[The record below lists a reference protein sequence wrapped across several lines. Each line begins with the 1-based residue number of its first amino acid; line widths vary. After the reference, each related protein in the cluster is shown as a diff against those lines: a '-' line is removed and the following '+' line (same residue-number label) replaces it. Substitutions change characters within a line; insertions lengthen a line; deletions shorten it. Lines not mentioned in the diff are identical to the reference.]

1 MPHCVSSR
9 YVLSHYSKCK
19 DHVCPVCGPVR
30 EAIRRN
36 FERSKEVVKL
46 SSSSTNVSRP
56 SDGNGNNN
64 NNMQGFSYPGTSTG
78 GDYALEFGSGFAN
91 GFASNPISGNIQPQI
106 EANVGPPVIMQKIVG
121 KKAKKE
127 KPEKLEKRDGS
138 EGPPAKKIRSTSSAK
153 ATASTTVPVQGQV
166 GNGHI
171 SGAPDNNMMNNFNN
185 ENMKPYVPYIA
196 QGSQIQQNQLI
207 PNNSIQSSIIVPVP
221 KALSIFPLDPVSCA
235 LYNFSAENVNDHFKH
250 IHEGM
255 KITTCRYVHLQESD
269 KSNYF

>member
-46 SSSSTNVSRP
+46 SSSSTNVARP
-56 SDGNGNNN
+56 SDGNGNGNGN
-64 NNMQGFSYPGTSTG
+64 NNMQGFSYPGAGGG
-78 GDYALEFGSGFAN
+78 GDYPLEFGNGFAN
-91 GFASNPISGNIQPQI
+91 GFATNPMGGGNQPHI
-106 EANVGPPVIMQKIVG
+106 ESAVGPAIVTQKVIG

-127 KPEKLEKRDGS
+127 KPDKPDKRDGS
-138 EGPPAKKIRSTSSAK
+138 EGPPAKKIRSTIGAK
-153 ATASTTVPVQGQV
+153 VGVVSTAAPSLGQV

-171 SGAPDNNMMNNFNN
+171 SSIPDNINVNNYNN
-185 ENMKPYVPYIA
+185 DNMKAYAPYIA
-196 QGSQIQQNQLI
+196 QGSLIQHNQMI
-207 PNNSIQSSIIVPVP
+207 PNNSIQNTLIVPP
-221 KALSIFPLDPVSCA
+221 TKAASPFPLDPVSCA

-255 KITTCRYVHLQESD
+255 KITTCRYVHNLRL
-269 KSNYF
+269 F

>member
-46 SSSSTNVSRP
+46 SSSSTNVARP
-56 SDGNGNNN
+56 SDGIGNGNGN
-64 NNMQGFSYPGTSTG
+64 NNMQGFSYPGAGGG
-78 GDYALEFGSGFAN
+78 GDYPLEFGNGFAN
-91 GFASNPISGNIQPQI
+91 GFATNPMGGGNQPHI
-106 EANVGPPVIMQKIVG
+106 ESAVGPAIVTQKVIG

-127 KPEKLEKRDGS
+127 KPDKPDKRDGS
-138 EGPPAKKIRSTSSAK
+138 EGPPAKKIRSTIGAK
-153 ATASTTVPVQGQV
+153 VGVVSTAAPSLGQV

-171 SGAPDNNMMNNFNN
+171 SSIPDNINVNNYNN
-185 ENMKPYVPYIA
+185 DNMKAYAPYIA
-196 QGSQIQQNQLI
+196 QGSLIQHNQMI
-207 PNNSIQSSIIVPVP
+207 PNNSIQNTLIVPP
-221 KALSIFPLDPVSCA
+221 TKAASPFPLDPVSCA

-255 KITTCRYVHLQESD
+255 KITTCRYVHNLRL
-269 KSNYF
+269 F